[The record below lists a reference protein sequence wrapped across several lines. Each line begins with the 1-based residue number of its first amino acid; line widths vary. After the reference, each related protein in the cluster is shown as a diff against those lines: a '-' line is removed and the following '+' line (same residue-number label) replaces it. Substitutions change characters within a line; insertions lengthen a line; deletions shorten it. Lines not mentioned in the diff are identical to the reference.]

1 MTNTIDELTG
11 HALNV
16 AVAQALGW
24 VQGEGRKNGI
34 WWASDGIHHRRIP
47 LEGEPSSGASYMY
60 DPAHNIATALD
71 ELDGEEWTWI
81 FEELPGRVLSIVDH
95 PSRRSVAFAKFADHP
110 TKPEA
115 YATAHCRAFLKA
127 QAAQSNEEATP

>member
-1 MTNTIDELTG
+1 MTNTIDELEG

-24 VQGEGRKNGI
+24 TPGTGRKNGI
-34 WWASDGIHHRRIP
+34 WWASDGTHHRRIP
-47 LEGEPSSGASYMY
+47 PENESASGASYMF

-71 ELDGEEWTWI
+71 ELGSGWRWEYTETV
-81 FEELPGRVLSIVDH
+81 EQQTRARLLVVIVSFLGGH
-95 PSRRSVAFAKFADHP
+95 ERSVVNFADHP
-110 TKPEA
+110 TKSSA

-127 QAAQSNEEATP
+127 QAAQSI